1 MNTKRFIIAVLL
13 IWILTTAL
21 RLILN
26 IGILDWEAATGTEG
40 TGLVYEDNYILNLF
54 GILIFAFIFCFV
66 FTRGYESKGV
76 LEGVRYGFYIGL
88 LISLPHLFDFY
99 GIFNWPASITWGY
112 PVGTLIITV
121 LSGVV
126 VSLVCQP
133 KAI

>member
-76 LEGVRYGFYIGL
+76 FEGLRYGFYIGI
-88 LISLPHLFDFY
+88 LISLPVFFDLY
-99 GIFNWPASITWGY
+99 GIVNWPDSLIWGY
-112 PVGTLIITV
+112 PAGCLIISV

-126 VSLVCQP
+126 VSLIYQP
-133 KAI
+133 KTI